1 MTKETLIKTMDHPG
15 KTHEKY
21 DLTKSSLKSLQAN
34 LFKYKKNYKYLE
46 RTFEQLATEANE
58 LNLHN
63 QHNAKPATLTF
74 KKSNE

>member
-1 MTKETLIKTMDHPG
+1 MDHPG
-15 KTHEKY
+15 KTNEKH

-46 RTFEQLATEANE
+46 RTFEQLASEANR
-58 LNLHN
+58 LKRLN
-63 QHNAKPATLTF
+63 QHNAKPAKLTF